1 MKKPPFRLPK
11 WPLSHSE
18 RISELEE
25 QLPFYANTNQAK
37 NIIAAIKYHSQ
48 YSGEDMVSSEII
60 TFVDG
65 KRIDEANLDANE
77 GTTWFEVRKMCPHGK
92 L

>member
-1 MKKPPFRLPK
+1 
-11 WPLSHSE
+11 
-18 RISELEE
+18 
-25 QLPFYANTNQAK
+25 
-37 NIIAAIKYHSQ
+37 
-48 YSGEDMVSSEII
+48 MVSSEIS
-60 TFVDG
+60 TLVDG